1 MQQNSVSTGKAQK
14 THSCISGTW
23 NYSHYGNQWSDYLVS
38 FLGNTGTFKEKG
50 LDCRV
55 CCGLPQLTL

>member
-1 MQQNSVSTGKAQK
+1 MQKNSVSTGKAQK

-38 FLGNTGTFKEKG
+38 FLRNTGTFKGKG
-50 LDCRV
+50 LDC
-55 CCGLPQLTL
+55 